1 MTNFAGFRNINFIRT
16 AFIACGL
23 LAQLPAHA
31 QQLNLQGCSRIE
43 DDAKRLAC
51 YDELAKPTEQSFG
64 LQSAKTAEPEQEQQL
79 DNIVATVVVAA
90 HSPFTGWIIT
100 FDNGQSWKQI
110 GTDSFAIR
118 KGDSCTIER
127 AVLDSFRLKC
137 GDRARQIRVVREE

>member
-1 MTNFAGFRNINFIRT
+1 MTNFAGSHNLKFIRT
-16 AFIACGL
+16 AFIACSL

-31 QQLNLQGCSRIE
+31 QQTLQGCSRIE
-43 DDAKRLAC
+43 DDTKRLAC
-51 YDELAKPTEQSFG
+51 YDELAKPTDQSFG
-64 LQSAKTAEPEQEQQL
+64 LQSAKVAEPEQQV